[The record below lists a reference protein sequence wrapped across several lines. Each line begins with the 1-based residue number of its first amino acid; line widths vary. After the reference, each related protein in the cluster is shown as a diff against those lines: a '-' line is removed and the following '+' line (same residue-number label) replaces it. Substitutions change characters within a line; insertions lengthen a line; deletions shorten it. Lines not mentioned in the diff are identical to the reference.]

1 MCPIACSVSTR
12 TDKLPQGV
20 TLRHCEGRTNDKSP
34 GDICRP
40 SRWRQIR
47 QSTPVFFARVDIM
60 RFFRDKRTAMG
71 DTVYLEK
78 DAVAATLMLVYY
90 VVLSSI
96 EPSLKFDGN
105 VLCGFVNVSGLVL

>member
-1 MCPIACSVSTR
+1 
-12 TDKLPQGV
+12 
-20 TLRHCEGRTNDKSP
+20 
-34 GDICRP
+34 
-40 SRWRQIR
+40 
-47 QSTPVFFARVDIM
+47 
-60 RFFRDKRTAMG
+60 MG